1 MPLVRAIFAGFL
13 ISMLQLVDTFIW
25 AACAPGEGY
34 LCWVPGI
41 TAAAALHILHIGLD
55 HKVVLD
61 RRPDAP
67 PHGKAQGQTVQL

>member
-41 TAAAALHILHIGLD
+41 TAAAALHIGLD
-55 HKVVLD
+55 HKAVLD
-61 RRPDAP
+61 RRPETL